1 MKRIVYLVC
10 LAWLVSGCAICT
22 VTRPLP
28 PPSEPSLPRAVAIVT
43 LTPRAATPVPT
54 VVPAEQVLE
63 GSGLLWRECDPSV
76 DLQRAEA
83 CLGRPLPALD
93 DAEEARFGA
102 RTDRGLVLRDGEDAY
117 EVRSGELGPLL
128 WSTLYRNG
136 RPLRTIWDG
145 TPFHP
150 PDISLQLIDGK
161 VAWEFYGERVQ
172 TVIYD
177 GRDLRAQYDLD
188 AAYRPYELDGKLV
201 FVGKKQDAYVVM
213 YDGEQVGPSFY
224 QIIIAYCCETSLYAP
239 RFGEGRYVFWGERG
253 DGYHLVEVTAAGQE
267 EGAGAR

>member
-1 MKRIVYLVC
+1 MKRIMWLIC
-10 LAWLVSGCAICT
+10 LALLVSGCA
-22 VTRPLP
+22 VYEAAQPLLP
-28 PPSEPSLPRAVAIVT
+28 TSEPSLPRAVALVT
-43 LTPRAATPVPT
+43 LTPRAATPAPS
-54 VVPAEQVLE
+54 VVPAEQVPD

-76 DLQRAEA
+76 DLQQAEA

-93 DAEEARFGA
+93 DAEKIRSGV
-102 RTDRGLVLRDGEDAY
+102 RTDRGLVLRDGKDAY

-150 PDISLQLIDGK
+150 SDISLQLIDGK
-161 VAWEFYGERVQ
+161 VAWEFYGQRVQ

-177 GRDLRAQYDLD
+177 GRDLRSQHDLD
-188 AAYRPYELDGKLV
+188 AAYRPYELDGKPIWI
-201 FVGKKQDAYVVM
+201 GKKEDAYIVM

-224 QIIIAYCCETSLYAP
+224 KIIIAYCCETSLYAP

-253 DGYHLVEVTAAGQE
+253 DGRHLVEITAAGQE
-267 EGAGAR
+267 EGAGTR

>member
-1 MKRIVYLVC
+1 MKRVMCLIC
-10 LAWLVSGCAICT
+10 LAWLVPGCA
-22 VTRPLP
+22 VYEAARPLP
-28 PPSEPSLPRAVAIVT
+28 PSPEPSLPQAVAFVT
-43 LTPRAATPVPT
+43 LTPRARTPVPA
-54 VVPAEQVLE
+54 VVPAEQVLG
-63 GSGLLWRECDPSV
+63 GSGLLWRACDPSV
-76 DLQRAEA
+76 DLQQAEA

-93 DAEEARFGA
+93 DAEEARFGT
-102 RTDRGLVLRDGEDAY
+102 RTDRGLVLQDGEDAY
-117 EVRSGELGPLL
+117 EVRSGEFGPLL

-177 GRDLRAQYDLD
+177 GRDLRSQYDLD

-201 FVGKKQDAYVVM
+201 FVGKKEDAYVVM

-224 QIIIAYCCETSLYAP
+224 EVIMAYCCETSLYAP
-239 RFGEGRYVFWGERG
+239 RFGEERYVFWGERG
-253 DGYHLVEVTAAGQE
+253 DGYHLVEIAAAGHVDP
-267 EGAGAR
+267 